1 MRDDERDARTR
12 DTLPPPAEELALV
25 ESFELAARV
34 NENDARLAH
43 LARLVYMRTFAEG
56 ADSE

>member
-1 MRDDERDARTR
+1 MQGGER

-25 ESFELAARV
+25 VEFERAARV

-43 LARLVYMRTFAEG
+43 LARLVHGAEL
-56 ADSE
+56 AEALRDAAE